1 VPELVVFISM
11 HWLSET
17 LDSIY
22 THITEPCLQHP
33 SDDRLDSIHR
43 LSSEL
48 ASSPSSAFS
57 GYGGQP
63 QERKGDNWS
72 PSSAFVRNTLSNR
85 TRYSIW
91 INGWSF
97 HSTSEPFVSAPLWL
111 IRVPLTTGINV
122 NCQFDKPKL
131 TYHSLDLEKQQV
143 QTQSGKPTG

>member
-1 VPELVVFISM
+1 M

-57 GYGGQP
+57 GYKTELRLGRNEYKHRRRGGK
-63 QERKGDNWS
+63 EI
-72 PSSAFVRNTLSNR
+72 RN
-85 TRYSIW
+85 
-91 INGWSF
+91 
-97 HSTSEPFVSAPLWL
+97 P
-111 IRVPLTTGINV
+111 
-122 NCQFDKPKL
+122 
-131 TYHSLDLEKQQV
+131 
-143 QTQSGKPTG
+143 